1 MKVPVAMK
9 ELCKRSSVRFPS
21 LSKMA
26 IEAIYLRLG
35 VLPLRYQLM
44 KKKNVYFWDII
55 DRDDDEVTKKSSNS
69 SKEGL

>member
-44 KKKNVYFWDII
+44 KKKIMYFWDII
-55 DRDDDEVTKKSSNS
+55 DRDDEITKKSSNS